1 MGGSATPPSPPPD
14 RDPCPDR
21 IPANVTGPVRGITV
35 NSWLEVELDGEAPS
49 VVFVDP
55 VTGEKV
61 GSLAGIRRLADLIRC
76 LERGITYRA
85 YVDAVS
91 GGRVEV
97 TVTRQG

>member
-1 MGGSATPPSPPPD
+1 MGGSATPPPTRPD
-14 RDPCPDR
+14 PDPCPDR
-21 IPANVTGPVRGITV
+21 LSAHVTGPVRGIAANT
-35 NSWLEVELDGEAPS
+35 WLDVELDGEAPS

-61 GSLAGIRRLADLIRC
+61 GSLAGVRRLADIIRC
-76 LERGITYRA
+76 LMRGVTYRA

-97 TVTRQG
+97 TVTRQ